1 MFKLLSLSSLLFLF
15 SGIIWAQSMEENYQ
29 KKIASPFMSKANW
42 VKTFKDA
49 LEQSKSQNKLIMGY
63 FTRSYAP

>member
-1 MFKLLSLSSLLFLF
+1 MFKLLSLGSLFLLF
-15 SGIIWAQSMEENYQ
+15 SGIMWAQSMEENYQ

-42 VKTFKDA
+42 VKTFKEA
-49 LEQSKSQNKLIMGY
+49 LEQSKAENKLIMGY